1 MFPPHAQHG
10 NAGRTPANRTSDKTV
25 ARLVEIIG
33 KYTRTDP
40 TRGFLSCCNPNFAGP
55 AGLLRAMAQEA
66 TEEYESIQEIT
77 ALRILREYIRRCVGE
92 QRRCTQLGEKVP
104 GAPPHS
110 RPTSRLALRASQY
123 TGIKNLALARAR
135 SATLARSLARSR
147 SRSRSRAAL
156 SLSGALF
163 FTAHGPVTF
172 CINATRAEPRVA
184 GDMHDAAGPQRV
196 LDL

>member
-25 ARLVEIIG
+25 ARLVEIIE

-66 TEEYESIQEIT
+66 TEEYESIHETT

-92 QRRCTQLGEKVP
+92 QRRCTQLGRISIRI
-104 GAPPHS
+104 PP
-110 RPTSRLALRASQY
+110 RPT
-123 TGIKNLALARAR
+123 
-135 SATLARSLARSR
+135 
-147 SRSRSRAAL
+147 
-156 SLSGALF
+156 
-163 FTAHGPVTF
+163 
-172 CINATRAEPRVA
+172 PR
-184 GDMHDAAGPQRV
+184 
-196 LDL
+196 